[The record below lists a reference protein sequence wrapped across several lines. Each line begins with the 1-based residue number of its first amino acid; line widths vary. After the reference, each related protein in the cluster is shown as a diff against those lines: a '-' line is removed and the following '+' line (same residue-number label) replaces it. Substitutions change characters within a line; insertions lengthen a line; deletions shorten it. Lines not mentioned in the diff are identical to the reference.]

1 MESLEDRFRTIL
13 DELWLTDDPER
24 EHTSAAF
31 LGLLREFTGSETP
44 PTLQPIEASSRD
56 LVIVRGMPFH
66 SLCVHHL
73 VPFFGQIDLVYVPD
87 RSLAGLGWFPRLVEH
102 FARRPQLQERLVAQ
116 LADHVMRE
124 LQPRSLG
131 LRLTARQMCME
142 LRGARTSATTE
153 SVAYRGLPDTNLRVA
168 LQGG

>member
-1 MESLEDRFRTIL
+1 MESLQDRFRTIL
-13 DELWLTDDPER
+13 DELWLTEDPER
-24 EHTSAAF
+24 EQTPEAF
-31 LGLLREFTGSETP
+31 LGLLKEFAGSTSP
-44 PTLQPIEASSRD
+44 PAMQPIDATSRD
-56 LVIVRGMPFH
+56 LVIVRAMPFH

-73 VPFFGQIDLVYVPD
+73 VPFFGQIDLVYLPD

-102 FARRPQLQERLVAQ
+102 YARRPQLQERLVAQ
-116 LADHVMRE
+116 LADHVMTE

-131 LRLTARQMCME
+131 IRLTARQMCME

-153 SVAYRGLPDTNLRVA
+153 SIAYRGLPDANLRVA